1 MRTAGET
8 LRDWLQSRLSADKR
22 DWLDGQLERLGDGRD
37 RDLVVTLGLIPRKLG
52 KADLA
57 LGPNELAEA
66 EAVRPGW
73 DPRDWTVDSAAR
85 VLALLSLPPDEDAF
99 VATFSAIAPSADA
112 AEAIALFSGL
122 PLYPARARL
131 EAQAAEALRGN
142 IRAVFEAVAHRNP
155 YPREQFDQDR
165 WNQMVLK
172 ALFIGSTLCPIQG
185 LDDRANAE
193 LARIL
198 CDYAHERWA
207 AGRPITP
214 ELWRCVGPFA
224 RGDMIDD
231 LKRVAAS
238 ADPRERE
245 AAALALV
252 ACGRPEADD
261 ILKTL
266 EDEARRARV
275 GTLQWDDVV
284 RELHDEEVA

>member
-8 LRDWLQSRLSADKR
+8 LHGWLRNRLAADKL
-22 DWLDGQLERLGDGRD
+22 DWLDGQLKRLAEGRE

-57 LGPNELAEA
+57 LSAEELADA
-66 EAVRPGW
+66 EAARPGW
-73 DPRDWTVDSAAR
+73 DPRDWTIDRAAR
-85 VLALLSLPPDEDAF
+85 VLALLSLPDDEDAF

-142 IRAVFEAVAHRNP
+142 IRAVFEAVAHRSP

-172 ALFIGSTLCPIQG
+172 ALFIGSTLHPMQG
-185 LDDRANAE
+185 LDERANAE

-207 AGRPITP
+207 AGRLITP
-214 ELWRCVGPFA
+214 ELWRSVGPFA

-231 LKRVAAS
+231 LKRLAAS

-252 ACGRPEADD
+252 ASGQPEADQ
-261 ILKTL
+261 ILMTL
-266 EDEARRARV
+266 EDETRRARS
-275 GTLQWDDVV
+275 GAFSWDDVV